1 MEKPHG
7 DRRPMASRQR
17 DPFASAPEGERLA
30 EGERKRTV
38 PTRAPEVSRKSVFLN
53 IPYDEKFRRL
63 YLAYISG
70 LAHIDLRP
78 RATIEIPGGQNRM
91 DKIFDLIRSCP
102 YSIHDLSLVQLD
114 RTQPATP
121 RFNMPFELGLAVA
134 CARIDHPPHDWFV
147 FESMP
152 RRLSKSLSDL
162 SGIDPYIHRGTVE
175 GVMRELCNC
184 FSRQTPSERTS
195 VSEMLKTYRVVSHL
209 SEEVRRKT
217 RARSLFEASVFERLC
232 FVASTAAG
240 LPVTR

>member
-1 MEKPHG
+1 MPS
-7 DRRPMASRQR
+7 RPG
-17 DPFASAPEGERLA
+17 DPFASGREGERLA
-30 EGERKRTV
+30 EGERKSIV

-53 IPYDEKFRRL
+53 IPYDDKFRRL

-70 LAHIDLRP
+70 LAHFGLRP
-78 RATIEIPGGQNRM
+78 RAALEVPGGQNRM
-91 DKIFDLIRSCP
+91 DKIFELIRSCP
-102 YSIHDLSLVQLD
+102 YSIHDLSLVQLN
-114 RTQPATP
+114 RTPPATP

-134 CARIDHPPHDWFV
+134 CATIDHQPHDWFV

-195 VSEMLKTYRVVSHL
+195 VSDMLKTYRVVSHL
-209 SEEVRRKT
+209 SEDVRRKT
-217 RARSLFEASVFERLC
+217 RARSVFEASVFKGLY

-240 LPVTR
+240 LPEVR